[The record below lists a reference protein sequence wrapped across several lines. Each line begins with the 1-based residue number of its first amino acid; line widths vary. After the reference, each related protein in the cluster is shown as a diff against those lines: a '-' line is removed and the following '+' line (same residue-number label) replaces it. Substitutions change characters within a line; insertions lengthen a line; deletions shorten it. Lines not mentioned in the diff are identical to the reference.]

1 MPWPPDNEIPTRV
14 PIAGVLNQTPEIVFA
29 LTSVEA
35 YSAGV
40 IWTID
45 IFKRVPTVSLGAY
58 GFGRPETF
66 AKSSAPY
73 LLGFQW
79 ADGSIS
85 SNMPRP
91 DNNSGGLHHSN
102 GSGGNRQHTRSNF
115 YLDHLP
121 PPGPFSII
129 TAWPFFNIPE
139 RHVTFDAT
147 LITDAAARVDPL
159 WDQVDTTPRSQDDDI
174 PTVDSAIL
182 VIPRTGWFGEHFDD
196 TPPPKKYDEH
206 GNELHFRAFGVD
218 GKGNHVP
225 LTPAPR
231 GWRLADADE

>member
-1 MPWPPDNEIPTRV
+1 MQRPPDNEIPIRV
-14 PIAGVLNQTPEIVFA
+14 PIVGVLNQTSEIAFA
-29 LTSVEA
+29 LTSVET

-45 IFKRVPTVSLGAY
+45 IFKRVPAMFIGAY
-58 GFGRPETF
+58 GFGRPETSGR
-66 AKSSAPY
+66 SSAPY
-73 LLGFQW
+73 LLGFEW

-91 DNNSGGLHHSN
+91 DNNGGGLHHSN
-102 GSGGNRQHTRSNF
+102 GSGGTRQHTRSNF
-115 YLDHLP
+115 WLDHLP

-129 TAWPFFNIPE
+129 TAWPFFDIPE
-139 RHVTFDAT
+139 HQVNFDAT
-147 LITDAAARVDPL
+147 LITDAAARVKPL
-159 WDQVDTTPRSQDDDI
+159 WDRVDATLRNHDDI
-174 PTVDSAIL
+174 PTVDNAIL

-218 GKGNHVP
+218 GQGKHVP

-231 GWRLADADE
+231 GWQLADADE